1 MRGRP
6 PKPPAMRQHRHKP
19 MQVGRASTRAT
30 LPTPSEAAK
39 QKVPALPVREKSS
52 EKWHAKVVE
61 WWVSVWRSPMAAEFL
76 DSDVKG
82 GLYVLAE
89 LYQALW
95 AGEQKDVAKVA
106 AEIRQQEIRFGLSPI
121 DRRRLQWEIEKGD
134 QAEERTTRR
143 RRAREV
149 EGKDPRDVLKR
160 VS

>member
-1 MRGRP
+1 MPGPLPKRP
-6 PKPPAMRQHRHKP
+6 EMRQRRNRTTTAAQLP
-19 MQVGRASTRAT
+19 SPAASANN
-30 LPTPSEAAK
+30 
-39 QKVPALPVREKSS
+39 KVPKLPGREKSS
-52 EKWHAKVVE
+52 ERWHAKVVV
-61 WWVSVWRSPMAAEFL
+61 WWESVWRSPMAQEYL

-95 AGEQKDVAKVA
+95 AGEQKDAAKVA

-149 EGKDPRDVLKR
+149 EGKDPRDVLKK